1 MARLSREDRQIALGR
16 LQAGQSQ
23 SAIARHFHVSQ
34 STISRL
40 WVRFQATGSVADLPR
55 AGRPRATTAAHD
67 RFIRLRHLRNRFL
80 SASSSVQALPGPHRL
95 SDQTVRNR
103 LHEAGLR
110 ARRPH
115 RGAVLT
121 RRHRQNRVQWG
132 NQHLRW
138 TVRNHWRHVWF
149 SDESYFLLQRHDGRR
164 RVYRR
169 VTERYAPNCVDEA
182 PVHGGGGVMVW
193 GAINTAGRSTLV
205 HVQGRITAQRYV
217 EEILRPHALPLL
229 ADQDAIFQQDNAR
242 PHTARLTTQFLTDH
256 HVQVLPWPSMSP
268 DMNPIEHL
276 WDELD
281 RRVRRRE
288 EAPANH
294 RDLLQALQEEW
305 DTIPQ
310 QDIRHLIQSMPRRCR
325 AVVAAQGSHTP
336 Y

>member
-1 MARLSREDRQIALGR
+1 MEEEGDTAILSDVKIEIDVAEETPQYWLMTEPQPYVPVREVVQTLEG
-16 LQAGQSQ
+16 QA
-23 SAIARHFHVSQ
+23 AVSTHCDTWLKQ
-34 STISRL
+34 ETQTPETKTAVTAHSGEWLKQEIQT
-40 WVRFQATGSVADLPR
+40 QATH
-55 AGRPRATTAAHD
+55 TA
-67 RFIRLRHLRNRFL
+67 
-80 SASSSVQALPGPHRL
+80 V
-95 SDQTVRNR
+95 TVTVCQFVC
-103 LHEAGLR
+103 LLLKHEAGLR

-169 VTERYAPNCVDEA
+169 VNERYAPNCVDEA

-229 ADQDAIFQQDNAR
+229 ADQDAIFQQDNAMAAGEDSSSVR
-242 PHTARLTTQFLTDH
+242 SASSQTSFMQAVPHGL
-256 HVQVLPWPSMSP
+256 
-268 DMNPIEHL
+268 
-276 WDELD
+276 
-281 RRVRRRE
+281 VR
-288 EAPANH
+288 
-294 RDLLQALQEEW
+294 
-305 DTIPQ
+305 
-310 QDIRHLIQSMPRRCR
+310 
-325 AVVAAQGSHTP
+325 
-336 Y
+336 

>member
-16 LQAGQSQ
+16 LQAGQSE

-67 RFIRLRHLRNRFL
+67 RFIRLLHLRNRFL

-149 SDESYFLLQRHDGRR
+149 SDESYVLLQRHDGRR

-169 VTERYAPNCVDEA
+169 VNERYAPNCVDEA

-242 PHTARLTTQFLTDH
+242 PHTARLTTQFLTDN
-256 HVQVLPWPSMSP
+256 HVARHEP
-268 DMNPIEHL
+268 D
-276 WDELD
+276 
-281 RRVRRRE
+281 R
-288 EAPANH
+288 
-294 RDLLQALQEEW
+294 
-305 DTIPQ
+305 
-310 QDIRHLIQSMPRRCR
+310 
-325 AVVAAQGSHTP
+325 TP
-336 Y
+336 LG

>member
-55 AGRPRATTAAHD
+55 AGRPRATTAAQD
-67 RFIRLRHLRNRFL
+67 RCIRLRHLRNRFL

-169 VTERYAPNCVDEA
+169 VNERYAPNCVD
-182 PVHGGGGVMVW
+182 
-193 GAINTAGRSTLV
+193 
-205 HVQGRITAQRYV
+205 
-217 EEILRPHALPLL
+217 
-229 ADQDAIFQQDNAR
+229 
-242 PHTARLTTQFLTDH
+242 
-256 HVQVLPWPSMSP
+256 
-268 DMNPIEHL
+268 
-276 WDELD
+276 
-281 RRVRRRE
+281 
-288 EAPANH
+288 
-294 RDLLQALQEEW
+294 
-305 DTIPQ
+305 
-310 QDIRHLIQSMPRRCR
+310 
-325 AVVAAQGSHTP
+325 
-336 Y
+336 